1 MTEPTPQP
9 AATPAAPLTEAED
22 KQWASFA
29 HFGNILVIAPL
40 IIWLIFKDRG
50 AKTNVEGKE
59 AVNWSITYVIG
70 WVVLFILVSI
80 LTAAL
85 LFTAPGLITIVGLLP
100 WAWWI
105 LNVLFAILGG
115 VKVNGGGS
123 YRYPFALRFIK

>member
-9 AATPAAPLTEAED
+9 AATPAAPLNEAED

-70 WVVLFILVSI
+70 WVVLFILVAI

-85 LFTAPGLITIVGLLP
+85 LFTAPGLITIVSLLP

-105 LNVLFAILGG
+105 LNVVFAILGG

>member
-29 HFGNILVIAPL
+29 HFGNLLVIVPL